1 MGRSGFG
8 LPTCL
13 LVICDGATGRLCWSK
28 CRGNVASGP
37 PLFLSIWWSLSD
49 SARHRAGGKKGEAW
63 TGQDDTNWEEGSSHP
78 KPNLTHHPTLP
89 LQHGSTIQSST
100 IVLRDCRTKD
110 IYIYVRYYHQK
121 ERGTATLPR
130 RKKNK
135 KNKTVQ
141 KLYTKFSEFST
152 LFFPPSL
159 SLSSF

>member
-1 MGRSGFG
+1 MIR
-8 LPTCL
+8 P
-13 LVICDGATGRLCWSK
+13 D
-28 CRGNVASGP
+28 
-37 PLFLSIWWSLSD
+37 
-49 SARHRAGGKKGEAW
+49 
-63 TGQDDTNWEEGSSHP
+63 TGQEGRKGRPGQDRTIQIGSEGSSHP

-152 LFFPPSL
+152 LFFPLPSL
-159 SLSSF
+159 SLLFEQASRRGCSFFSFFFIFLVISGFCNG